1 MNIKIEIPLGAIEPL
16 FTALHNIRPMEITRL
31 EAKALGLLKTSL
43 YYELEAMMETP
54 EEKELRRIDFQKIF
68 GEERKNKQRGLRNSK
83 KGYIRNR
90 GIVKTLSS
98 LSSKRLVIMVIYFSL
113 FATVLL

>member
-43 YYELEAMMETP
+43 YYELEAMMETQKRKNLGGSTSRKFLGR
-54 EEKELRRIDFQKIF
+54 KE
-68 GEERKNKQRGLRNSK
+68 KNKQRGLRNSQE
-83 KGYIRNR
+83 
-90 GIVKTLSS
+90 GI
-98 LSSKRLVIMVIYFSL
+98 Y
-113 FATVLL
+113 